1 MQIIDNIN
9 ITVKENLQS
18 CMHQGS
24 ELSVAAAC
32 FSIYAYQELKKQL
45 DSIDELRFIF
55 TSPTFVT
62 EKASKAQ
69 REFYIPRISR
79 ERSLYGN
86 EFRLDLLEYMKQHED
101 IETAPKGLHTV
112 VGQTEDSPAGV
123 IFVLRNINDSVNI
136 DNRNRIHLSIWST
149 SAKRAKLSAITS
161 TRRNCSTRCVCSA
174 VARASLV
181 RSFAGFSMM
190 RRMTDAKWVKS
201 LSY

>member
-24 ELSVAAAC
+24 KLSVAAAC

-79 ERSLYGN
+79 ESSLYGT
-86 EFRLDLLEYMKQHED
+86 EFDAKSDCEGMCRLDPAQSCFQIKCHAGAD
-101 IETAPKGLHTV
+101 DGLYD
-112 VGQTEDSPAGV
+112 G
-123 IFVLRNINDSVNI
+123 R
-136 DNRNRIHLSIWST
+136 
-149 SAKRAKLSAITS
+149 
-161 TRRNCSTRCVCSA
+161 
-174 VARASLV
+174 
-181 RSFAGFSMM
+181 
-190 RRMTDAKWVKS
+190 
-201 LSY
+201 